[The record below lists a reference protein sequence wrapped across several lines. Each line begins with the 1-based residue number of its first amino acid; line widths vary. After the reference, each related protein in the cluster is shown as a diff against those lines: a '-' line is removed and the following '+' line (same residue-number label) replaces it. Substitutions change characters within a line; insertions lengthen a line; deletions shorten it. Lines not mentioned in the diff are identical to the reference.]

1 MACRLAQGACWSW
14 GLNKATSLEKEVR
27 RGGSVGSTGDVSR
40 SEEGRLQHV
49 FCCRGRDKGGME
61 QRKSGKGLQL
71 AYSFPWPAQLVYSQG
86 MPTCVGDWDT
96 EMS

>member
-1 MACRLAQGACWSW
+1 MSMEYLLDLGAGIKQQGDR
-14 GLNKATSLEKEVR
+14 EVK
-27 RGGSVGSTGDVSR
+27 RGRSVGSTGDVSR